1 MVVRS
6 VLLFSILFSSLLFAE
21 APYPM
26 PEGAV
31 PYWEYFEDTPFT
43 PGRGFVGRL
52 ELGQL
57 VSDMYSTIGGGK
69 EEMDHPF
76 WYFFEDGPYSFTV
89 IGRFDTESMSFPIV
103 CLVLGG
109 LAEAPPPGVMTPEGV
124 GIETSWPEVVENY
137 GRPPLG
143 VLAAEASY
151 PELGLVFHLDN
162 LYDVSSILV
171 MEPEPAAAPSGTRY
185 ENTGVELPQI
195 VTPAKGILAVSLP
208 GGWSMTESA
217 ADVTAFYS
225 DPGERWSVQVSTC
238 VDCSDDITLWAD
250 MQEGFLYGPNLLPED
265 GWYLHPD
272 ALSAYRADESY
283 CAEYACEFIGHGW
296 SLFLRRYDQTV
307 NVTVNC
313 LELETY
319 RADPEGADRL
329 AHAILAGVDFVE

>member
-6 VLLFSILFSSLLFAE
+6 VLLFSILFSSLLLAV

-89 IGRFDTESMSFPIV
+89 IGRYDAESMSFPIV
-103 CLVLGG
+103 GLVLGG
-109 LAEAPPPGVMTPEGV
+109 LADAPPPEVMTPEGV
-124 GIETSWPEVVENY
+124 DIETPWPEVVETY
-137 GRPPLG
+137 GRPSLG
-143 VLAAEASY
+143 VRAAEASY
-151 PELGLVFHLDN
+151 PELGLVFYLDH

-171 MEPEPAAAPSGTRY
+171 LEPEPAAAPSGTRY
-185 ENTGVELPQI
+185 ENTGVELHQV
-195 VTPAKGILAVSLP
+195 VTPAKGILAVPLP
-208 GGWSMTESA
+208 EGWSLSES
-217 ADVTAFYS
+217 ADVTAFYT
-225 DPGERWSVQVSTC
+225 DQEEKWSVQVSTC
-238 VDCSDDITLWAD
+238 VDCSDDITQWAD
-250 MQEGFLYGPNLLPED
+250 MQEDFLYGPNLLPED
-265 GWYLHPD
+265 GWYLHPNV
-272 ALSAYRADESY
+272 LSEYGADESY
-283 CAEYACEFIGHGW
+283 CAEYEGELMGHGW
-296 SLFLRRYDQTV
+296 TLFLRRYDQTV
-307 NVTVNC
+307 NVTINC

-319 RADPEGADRL
+319 EADPVGASRL
-329 AHAILAGVDFVE
+329 AHAILAGVEFVE